1 MADQPVTREK
11 LINADKDV
19 QVIEDFI
26 KKSKDETVT
35 TRFGDEIMTLKGL
48 EDEVKKSGG
57 YFKRYATLAAA
68 NADIANIPVN
78 SVVKVTDAVDGGDYE
93 KAAAEATSLT
103 KSPYDPVAVVNENL
117 LFRPS
122 VKSGLDYDLND
133 YTTGGIHIFN
143 NAPIDAKVSK
153 NFPAYGV
160 GSGGT
165 LFVMAAKVGD
175 TSEVVRQVY
184 VSRDSMY
191 FRSRYQGVFESW
203 TKLAKD
209 SDLKTVSDELNT
221 NALINPNIRP
231 VDNCD
236 LNSFTKAQ
244 IVIFSNAPSSSNG
257 ALNFPAYGT
266 GNSGSLFVMAEKNGT
281 GVGAIRQVYTS
292 SNGMYYRTTLNGQFL
307 AWQKLANDA
316 ELQEV
321 KSSSLVSP
329 KTYVNSDYDLNNFRK
344 AGIYNFSNSV
354 TDNQVSK
361 NFPVYGSG
369 SAGTLFVMADNVG
382 AENNLV
388 RQIYISRTK
397 LFYRTTYQGTF
408 ESWKSAVDEA
418 QVSDIINLNTIVK
431 PTVFTSA
438 RNIDL
443 NTFTK
448 VGMYVF
454 NVAAEVGSET
464 SLNFPDYGP
473 GNAGVLFVLG
483 GHNTSTTNIVRQI
496 FITSNALYFRATVG
510 GVFTGWKNTSSFD
523 GIPTSEKAT
532 SQAKNWVYRDGN
544 YLKQDRGEYPD
555 YYLGKNTEIVP
566 TVADWYSRYDAL
578 MDAHPDS
585 VTKTR
590 FGESING
597 LDMFAY
603 TISPPPKRLTGL
615 WADKKPP
622 KILIQAFIHGNEHTG
637 SISLLG
643 FLDNL
648 LNNLR
653 TEDGYAV
660 LRNTFEFVVVPI
672 ANPDGV
678 AERKRTNANDV
689 DLNRDWITQTQ
700 QEIVH
705 LRDFYLQHLD
715 AIHFIDMHTHNE
727 QQLFW
732 IGAND
737 NYEFA
742 EAYSNELVAD
752 VLKRFLPTKD
762 PSLAYSWITPSISA
776 GTTVNFFT
784 NNNMNSMLIENLNH
798 TSHHF
803 GDGTILTMRKI
814 GIYSLYKAIEY
825 ILKARNNSNLK
836 LVK

>member
-26 KKSKDETVT
+26 KKPKDETVT

-48 EDEVKKSGG
+48 EEEVKKSGG

-93 KAAAEATSLT
+93 KATAGATSLT
-103 KSPYDPVAVVNENL
+103 KSQYDPISIVNENR

-122 VKSGLDYDLND
+122 ATSVSNYDLND

-143 NAPIDAKVSK
+143 NAPLDPDVSK
-153 NFPAYGV
+153 NFPAYGM
-160 GSGGT
+160 GNSGT
-165 LFVMAAKVGD
+165 LFVMAVKPGD
-175 TSEVVRQVY
+175 ISEVVRQVY

-191 FRSRYQGVFESW
+191 FRSRYQGEFEAW
-203 TKLAKD
+203 QKIAKD
-209 SDLKTVSDELNT
+209 SDLKTVSDELST
-221 NALINPNIRP
+221 NALINPNVR
-231 VDNCD
+231 VAENCD

-244 IVIFSNAPSSSNG
+244 IVIFSNAPLSSETS
-257 ALNFPAYGT
+257 LNFPAYGS
-266 GNSGSLFVMAEKNGT
+266 GNSGSLFVMAENSDT
-281 GVGAIRQVYTS
+281 GGGVIRQVYTA
-292 SNGMYYRTTLNGQFL
+292 SNGMYYRTTFNGQFL
-307 AWQKLANDA
+307 EWQKLANDA
-316 ELQEV
+316 DLQEV

-329 KTYVNSDYDLNNFRK
+329 KTYEDLDYDLNNFRK
-344 AGIYNFSNSV
+344 AGIYNFRYSAS
-354 TDNQVSK
+354 DAQVSK
-361 NFPVYGSG
+361 NFPVYA
-369 SAGTLFVMADNVG
+369 AGTLFVMADNVG

-388 RQIYISRTK
+388 RQIYISRTQ
-397 LFYRTTYQGTF
+397 LFYRATYQGVF
-408 ESWKSAVDEA
+408 EPWKSAVDEA
-418 QVSDIINLNTIVK
+418 QVSDIVNLNSIVK
-431 PTVFTSA
+431 PIIFDYTT
-438 RNIDL
+438 NIDL

-454 NVAAEVGSET
+454 NVAAPIGSET
-464 SLNFPDYGP
+464 SLNFPAYGS

-483 GHNTSTTNIVRQI
+483 GHSSSTTTIVRQI
-496 FITSNALYFRATVG
+496 FITSNAMYFRATFG
-510 GVFTGWKNTSSFD
+510 GVFSKWKSTSSLD
-523 GIPTSEKAT
+523 GIPTSEKAA

-555 YYLGKNTEIVP
+555 YYTKPNSEVVSS
-566 TVADWYSRYDAL
+566 VADWYARYDAL

-590 FGESING
+590 FGESVNG

-603 TISPPPKRLTGL
+603 TISPPPKRLTGS
-615 WADKKPP
+615 WTDKKPP
-622 KILIQAFIHGNEHTG
+622 KILIQAFIHGSEHIG

-672 ANPDGV
+672 VNPDGV
-678 AERKRTNANDV
+678 TESKRTNANDV
-689 DLNRDWITQTQ
+689 DLNRDWIAQTQ
-700 QEIVH
+700 QEIVY

-715 AIHFIDMHTHNE
+715 AIHFIDMHAHGE

-732 IGAND
+732 IGTND

-762 PSLAYSWITPSISA
+762 PSLDYSWITPSISA

-784 NNNMNSMLIENLNH
+784 NNNVNSMLIENLNGTGH
-798 TSHHF
+798 RF
-803 GDGTILTMRKI
+803 ADGTRLTMRKI
-814 GIYSLYKAIEY
+814 GIYSLYKAIEC
-825 ILKARNNSNLK
+825 ILKAHNNSNLK